1 MKIKVLK
8 IISALFLVIVMAIQ
22 SAVSYRHT
30 KENLLHQ
37 IEDRMELAQKDIF
50 PTASLPVESLLAEV
64 KAFIGDAEQADDIT
78 LLVINKIN
86 SNCSQTKSEQ

>member
-1 MKIKVLK
+1 MKVKVLP
-8 IISALFLVIVMAIQ
+8 IISALFLVIIMAIQ
-22 SAVSYRHT
+22 SAVSYHHT

-64 KAFIGDAEQADDIT
+64 KAFIGDAEQVDVIT
-78 LLVINKIN
+78 LLVISKIN
-86 SNCSQTKSEQ
+86 NICSRNKSEQ